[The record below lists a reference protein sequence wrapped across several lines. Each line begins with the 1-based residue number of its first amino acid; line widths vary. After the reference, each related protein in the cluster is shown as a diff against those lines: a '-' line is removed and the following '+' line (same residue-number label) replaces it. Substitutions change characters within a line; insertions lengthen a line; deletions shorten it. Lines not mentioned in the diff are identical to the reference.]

1 MHVALKLRVCSN
13 KMKIY
18 TSYFA
23 KYKELLEN
31 GIFPMSISRITPA
44 FVPARML
51 GLAPTFEMLKYFK
64 SIKPS
69 QEGKT
74 RDEYVDAL
82 IKYIQDYTSE
92 YNRKVLFKW
101 IGKTES
107 LIKEIIQCA
116 QIQGYTPQKFSG
128 GIALLCYENPQ
139 TFCHRIIV
147 RTVLNVILNNEH
159 QITEWQNDDN
169 NTFITQ

>member
-1 MHVALKLRVCSN
+1 MKL
-13 KMKIY
+13 Y

-23 KYKELLEN
+23 KYKELVEN
-31 GIFPMSISRITPA
+31 CIFPMSISRITPA

-82 IKYIQDYTSE
+82 TKYMQDYTKE
-92 YNRKVLFKW
+92 YHRRVLFKW
-101 IGKTES
+101 IGKYES
-107 LIKEIIQCA
+107 LLKEIIQCA
-116 QIQGYTPQKFSG
+116 QIQGYSQEKFPG
-128 GIALLCYENPQ
+128 GIALLCYETPE
-139 TFCHRIIV
+139 TFCHRLVV
-147 RTVLNVILNNEH
+147 RSVLNMILNDENK
-159 QITEWQNDDN
+159 ITEWNADDKHLI
-169 NTFITQ
+169 ITQ